1 MSVTPLLRQIPISVL
16 EQINQSSYE
25 SEVSAKMEVY
35 SAYFSG
41 EVSYMNDWEKHLN
54 NLVSK
59 EYLVVLQS
67 RNFDIASMIDSMRVL
82 KNTAQVP
89 EIDLGNEWR
98 DLAIFLTDEY
108 FSENMSSFIVSKK
121 VFNDVSFALV
131 NSFVGQTFKHLEG
144 DHETYF
150 SDADVKNISVA
161 LDKISEDF
169 EDQWLLRWDNLEK
182 VQEGMSA
189 FFKSDDEEFRDIL
202 NELVNFYRDASE
214 HNNAVY
220 VSMS

>member
-41 EVSYMNDWEKHLN
+41 EISYMNDWEKHLN
-54 NLVSK
+54 NLVSR
-59 EYLVVLQS
+59 EYLIVLQS
-67 RNFDIASMIDSMRVL
+67 RNFDIASMIDSMQVL

-108 FSENMSSFIVSKK
+108 SSEKMSSFIISEK
-121 VFNDVSFALV
+121 VFGNVSFTLV
-131 NSFVGQTFKHLEG
+131 NSFVGRVFKHLEG

-150 SDADVKNISVA
+150 SGADVQNISA
-161 LDKISEDF
+161 TLDKILEDF
-169 EDQWLLRWDNLEK
+169 DNQWLLRWDNLDN
-182 VQEGMSA
+182 QEGMA
-189 FFKSDDEEFRDIL
+189 GFFKSDDEEFRDSL

>member
-41 EVSYMNDWEKHLN
+41 KISYMSDWEKHLN
-54 NLVSK
+54 DLVSK

-67 RNFDIASMIDSMRVL
+67 LNFDIASMIDSMQVL

-89 EIDLGNEWR
+89 EIDLGNEWH

-108 FSENMSSFIVSKK
+108 SSEKMSSFVASEK
-121 VFNDVSFALV
+121 VFNNSSFTLV
-131 NSFVGQTFKHLEG
+131 NSFFGQAFNHLEG

-150 SDADVKNISVA
+150 SGADVQNISAA
-161 LDKISEDF
+161 LDKILEDF
-169 EDQWLLRWDNLEK
+169 DNQWLLRWDNLEK
-182 VQEGMSA
+182 IQEGTAKFS
-189 FFKSDDEEFRDIL
+189 KSDDEEFRDNL
-202 NELVNFYRDASE
+202 NELVDFYRDASE

>member
-1 MSVTPLLRQIPISVL
+1 MSVTPLLRQIPISVI

-25 SEVSAKMEVY
+25 SEVSAKLEVY

-41 EVSYMNDWEKHLN
+41 EISYMNDWKKHLN
-54 NLVSK
+54 NLISK

-67 RNFDIASMIDSMRVL
+67 RNFDIASMIDSMQVL
-82 KNTAQVP
+82 KSTTQVS

-108 FSENMSSFIVSKK
+108 SSEKMSSFIVSEK
-121 VFNDVSFALV
+121 VFNNLSFTLV
-131 NSFVGQTFKHLEG
+131 NPFVGRAFKNLEG

-150 SDADVKNISVA
+150 SGADVRNISAA
-161 LDKISEDF
+161 LDKISKDF
-169 EDQWLLRWDNLEK
+169 DSQWLLRWDNLENL
-182 VQEGMSA
+182 QEMPA
-189 FFKSDDEEFRDIL
+189 FSESDGEEFREIL

-214 HNNAVY
+214 YANAVY
-220 VSMS
+220 VSMY